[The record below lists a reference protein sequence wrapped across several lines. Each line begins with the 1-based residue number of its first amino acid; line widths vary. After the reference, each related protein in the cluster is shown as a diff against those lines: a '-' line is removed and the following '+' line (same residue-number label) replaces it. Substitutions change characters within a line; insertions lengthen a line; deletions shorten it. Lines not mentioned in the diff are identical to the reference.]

1 MRDPCG
7 ICGEGPGSHNQKP
20 WALRQKPLRQTE
32 GLMREVGM
40 VAEAI
45 GKELESLNL

>member
-7 ICGEGPGSHNQKP
+7 VSGEGPGSHNQKP
-20 WALRQKPLRQTE
+20 WALSQKPLRQTE
-32 GLMREVGM
+32 GLMHEVEK

-45 GKELESLNL
+45 SKELG